1 MKAIILAAGYATR
14 LYPLTENCPKALLP
28 VGGRTILDHLLSY
41 LRRAPALDE
50 VHIVSNHRFYR
61 HLSDWAEGA
70 RAIYAPLKLRVWDDG
85 TTSNENRLGAIG
97 DIRFVIEQAGLDDDL
112 FVAASDNLLDAPLD
126 GLFED
131 FQRNGRDVLL
141 CGRLDDRDEC
151 RRFAVLETSPEGR
164 ILSMVEKPEQPKTNI
179 VAYAIYLYRRDT
191 IPELLRYLE
200 EGNNPDSP
208 GHFPEWLHARR
219 EMRAV
224 LYQGT
229 CVDIGTV
236 RAYTETCAEWERKKG
251 KPCG

>member
-28 VGGRTILDHLLSY
+28 VGGRSILDHLLSY

-50 VHIVSNHRFYR
+50 VHIVSNHRFFR
-61 HLSDWAEGA
+61 NLSDWAEGA
-70 RAIYAPLKLRVWDDG
+70 RETYAPLKLKVWDDG

-97 DIRFVIEQAGLDDDL
+97 DIRFAIEKTGLDDDL
-112 FVAASDNLLDAPLD
+112 LVAASDNLLDAPLD

-131 FQRNGRDVLL
+131 FRRNGRDTLL
-141 CGRLDDRDEC
+141 CGRLDDAEEC
-151 RRFAVLETSPEGR
+151 RRYAVLELSPDGR
-164 ILSMVEKPEQPKTNI
+164 VLSMVEKPEQPKTNI

-191 IPELLRYLE
+191 IPEILRYLD

-208 GHFPEWLHARR
+208 GHLPEWLHTRR

-224 LYQGT
+224 VYQGT

-236 RAYTETCAEWERKKG
+236 RAYTETCAEWEGNKE